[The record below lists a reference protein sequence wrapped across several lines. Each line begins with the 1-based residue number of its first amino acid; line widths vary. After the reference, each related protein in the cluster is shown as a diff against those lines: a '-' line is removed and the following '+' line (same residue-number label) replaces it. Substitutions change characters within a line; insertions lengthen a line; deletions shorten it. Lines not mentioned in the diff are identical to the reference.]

1 MNVDEGRTLR
11 NFIVGASNRKA
22 IERIQQSFR
31 TRRALPPILLLGPS
45 GVGKSHLLQ
54 AVANRLGARGKRV
67 LAVRAHEF
75 RERYIAAIRA
85 GTTAEFRSSLRS
97 HDALVVDDLEDL
109 IQQPSVL
116 SELSV
121 LVLELLDAQHS
132 VYFASVKLWP
142 TLLDQLALWD
152 ADVVPVGMP
161 SLAQRRAA
169 LIEGGRRKLTARRL
183 LEIARSVATIGEALA
198 TLEREIFAREL
209 ATD

>member
-75 RERYIAAIRA
+75 RERYIADIHA
-85 GTTAEFRSSLRS
+85 GATAEFRSRLRT
-97 HDALVVDDLEDL
+97 HDALVIDELDDLTRYD
-109 IQQPSVL
+109 VVFD
-116 SELSV
+116 ELSRFV
-121 LVLELLDAQHS
+121 RELVDAGHP
-132 VYFASVKLWP
+132 VYFSSVKRWP
-142 TLLDQLALWD
+142 ALFDELARWN
-152 ADVVPVGMP
+152 A
-161 SLAQRRAA
+161 AA
-169 LIEGGRRKLTARRL
+169 LR
-183 LEIARSVATIGEALA
+183 
-198 TLEREIFAREL
+198 
-209 ATD
+209 